1 MRYILLIQ
9 TLPGER
15 GIPAAQGGNYR
26 QSADLPHVALGRNV
40 KNALVIKGQS

>member
-1 MRYILLIQ
+1 MRYLLLIQ
-9 TLPGER
+9 TQPEER

-26 QSADLPHVALGRNV
+26 QSAALPHIALGGNV